1 MANLLVSD
9 IIKMAEKQLNDAG
22 IDEAKQQAEQIYC
35 LMKNFDKMRFFM
47 QWSKEAGEIEAE
59 NYFKLVA
66 QRATYKPIQLIFG
79 ETEFMGYPFKVRE
92 NVLIPRMD
100 TEVVVEEA
108 EKIAQNKDSVLDLCC
123 GSGIIG
129 IALMKKAAENKKTL
143 KVTSSDMSEEAVALT
158 AENAQL
164 NGVRLEITQG
174 DLFEPIKKKKYDLI
188 VSNPPYIESDVI
200 PTLDV
205 EVKDYD
211 PLTALDGG
219 EDGLDFYKRIID
231 EAPEHLKKKGRIIFE
246 IGHNQGTAV
255 AELLK
260 ASGAFEDIEIT
271 KDLAGHDRA
280 VKAYLAGKKKK

>member
-1 MANLLVSD
+1 M
-9 IIKMAEKQLNDAG
+9 
-22 IDEAKQQAEQIYC
+22 
-35 LMKNFDKMRFFM
+35 
-47 QWSKEAGEIEAE
+47 
-59 NYFKLVA
+59 
-66 QRATYKPIQLIFG
+66 
-79 ETEFMGYPFKVRE
+79 
-92 NVLIPRMD
+92 
-100 TEVVVEEA
+100 
-108 EKIAQNKDSVLDLCC
+108 
-123 GSGIIG
+123 
-129 IALMKKAAENKKTL
+129 
-143 KVTSSDMSEEAVALT
+143 
-158 AENAQL
+158 
-164 NGVRLEITQG
+164 EITQG

-246 IGHNQGTAV
+246 IGYNQGTAV

>member
-1 MANLLVSD
+1 M
-9 IIKMAEKQLNDAG
+9 
-22 IDEAKQQAEQIYC
+22 
-35 LMKNFDKMRFFM
+35 
-47 QWSKEAGEIEAE
+47 
-59 NYFKLVA
+59 
-66 QRATYKPIQLIFG
+66 
-79 ETEFMGYPFKVRE
+79 
-92 NVLIPRMD
+92 
-100 TEVVVEEA
+100 VVEEA

-129 IALMKKAAENKKTL
+129 IALMKKAAGNKKTL

-219 EDGLDFYKRIID
+219 EDGLDFYRKIIE

-260 ASGAFEDIEIT
+260 ASGAF
-271 KDLAGHDRA
+271 
-280 VKAYLAGKKKK
+280 

>member
-66 QRATYKPIQLIFG
+66 QRATHKPIQLIFG

-188 VSNPPYIESDVI
+188 VSNPPYIPSQDI
-200 PTLDV
+200 QSLDE
-205 EVKDYD
+205 EVKNYD
-211 PLTALDGG
+211 PMLALDGG
-219 EDGLDFYKRIID
+219 EDGLHHYRQIAKVSSPLLKEGGYILLEVGIYQAQEVAEIFCQAGFNLVKIVSDLGQIARCVI
-231 EAPEHLKKKGRIIFE
+231 LKK
-246 IGHNQGTAV
+246 
-255 AELLK
+255 
-260 ASGAFEDIEIT
+260 
-271 KDLAGHDRA
+271 
-280 VKAYLAGKKKK
+280 

>member
-1 MANLLVSD
+1 M
-9 IIKMAEKQLNDAG
+9 
-22 IDEAKQQAEQIYC
+22 
-35 LMKNFDKMRFFM
+35 
-47 QWSKEAGEIEAE
+47 
-59 NYFKLVA
+59 
-66 QRATYKPIQLIFG
+66 
-79 ETEFMGYPFKVRE
+79 
-92 NVLIPRMD
+92 
-100 TEVVVEEA
+100 
-108 EKIAQNKDSVLDLCC
+108 
-123 GSGIIG
+123 
-129 IALMKKAAENKKTL
+129 
-143 KVTSSDMSEEAVALT
+143 ALT

-200 PTLDV
+200 LTLDV

-219 EDGLDFYKRIID
+219 EDGLDFYRKIIE